1 MTMQVQSTS
10 SAAPPPAAVAGS
22 PPRSDAISLAVRSAQ
37 AQEAVSETRNEAPLA
52 AVRET
57 RKADLQ
63 DLQDAVKKVEK
74 FTAPLASDL
83 QFKIDEETG
92 VRVIK
97 VMDRTTHEV
106 IRQIPSEEM
115 LAIASTLEQLQ
126 GLLVRQKA

>member
-1 MTMQVQSTS
+1 MTMQIQSQATNS
-10 SAAPPPAAVAGS
+10 PTAVAGS
-22 PPRSDAISLAVRSAQ
+22 PPRSDSNSVAVRSAE
-37 AQEAVSETRNEAPLA
+37 AQRSVSAVRSEAPLV

-57 RKADLQ
+57 RKSDMQ
-63 DLQDAVKKVEK
+63 DLQDAVTKVEK

-83 QFKIDEETG
+83 QFKVDEETG

-97 VMDRTTHEV
+97 VMDRTTQEV

-115 LAIASTLEQLQ
+115 LAIAATLDQLQ